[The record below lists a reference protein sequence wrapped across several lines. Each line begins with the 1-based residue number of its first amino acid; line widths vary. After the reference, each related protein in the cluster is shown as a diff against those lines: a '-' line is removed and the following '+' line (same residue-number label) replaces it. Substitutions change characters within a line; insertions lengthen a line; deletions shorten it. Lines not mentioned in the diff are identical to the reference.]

1 MKQLNKMKYKDFG
14 IIAIASLLSCTIGYL
29 IGKKKTEH
37 KGQTRP
43 NAGTIYISY
52 QEGQPELLLE
62 LNTEPNELA
71 RATRAE
77 FEIRTLYSA

>member
-1 MKQLNKMKYKDFG
+1 MKYKDFG
-14 IIAIASLLSCTIGYL
+14 VIAVVSLLSCAIGYF
-29 IGKKKTEH
+29 IGKKNTER

-77 FEIRTLYSA
+77 FEIRNLYSA

>member
-1 MKQLNKMKYKDFG
+1 MKNKDLYVV
-14 IIAIASLLSCTIGYL
+14 AVVSLLSCTIAYF
-29 IGKKKTEH
+29 IGKKKAER

-62 LNTEPNELA
+62 LNAEPKELA
-71 RATRAE
+71 RVSRAE
-77 FEIRTLYSA
+77 FEIRNLYSA

>member
-1 MKQLNKMKYKDFG
+1 MKYKNLFV
-14 IIAIASLLSCTIGYL
+14 ITVVSLLSCTIGYF
-29 IGKKKTEH
+29 IGKKKTER

-52 QEGQPELLLE
+52 QEGRPELLLE
-62 LNTEPNELA
+62 LNAEPNELA

-77 FEIRTLYSA
+77 FEIRNLYSA

>member
-1 MKQLNKMKYKDFG
+1 MKYKDFCM
-14 IIAIASLLSCTIGYL
+14 IAITSLLSCTIGYF
-29 IGKKKTEH
+29 IGKKKTER

-62 LNTEPNELA
+62 LNAEPNELA
-71 RATRAE
+71 HVARAE
-77 FEIRTLYSA
+77 FEIRNLYSA

>member
-14 IIAIASLLSCTIGYL
+14 IITIASLLSCTIGYF
-29 IGKKKTEH
+29 IGKKKTER
-37 KGQTRP
+37 KGRTRP

-62 LNTEPNELA
+62 LNAEPNELA
-71 RATRAE
+71 RVARAE

>member
-1 MKQLNKMKYKDFG
+1 MKYKDLC
-14 IIAIASLLSCTIGYL
+14 AIAVVSLLSCTIGYF

-37 KGQTRP
+37 KGRTRP

-62 LNTEPNELA
+62 LNAEPNELA
-71 RATRAE
+71 RVARAE
-77 FEIRTLYSA
+77 FEIRNLYSA

>member
-1 MKQLNKMKYKDFG
+1 MKYKDFG
-14 IIAIASLLSCTIGYL
+14 VIAVVSLLSCAIGYF
-29 IGKKKTEH
+29 IGKKNTER

-52 QEGQPELLLE
+52 QEGRPELLLE
-62 LNTEPNELA
+62 LNAEPNELA

-77 FEIRTLYSA
+77 FEIRTLYSAW

>member
-1 MKQLNKMKYKDFG
+1 MKYKDFVV
-14 IIAIASLLSCTIGYL
+14 IAIASLLSCSIGYF
-29 IGKKKTEH
+29 IGKKKTER

-52 QEGQPELLLE
+52 QEGQPEMLLE
-62 LNTEPNELA
+62 LNAEPNELA
-71 RATRAE
+71 RVARAE

>member
-1 MKQLNKMKYKDFG
+1 MRYKYLFT
-14 IIAIASLLSCTIGYL
+14 IAVISLLSCTIGYF
-29 IGKKKTEH
+29 IGKKKTER

-62 LNTEPNELA
+62 LNAEPNELA
-71 RATRAE
+71 RVERAE
-77 FEIRTLYSA
+77 FEIRNLYSA

>member
-1 MKQLNKMKYKDFG
+1 MKYKDFG
-14 IIAIASLLSCTIGYL
+14 MIAIASLLSCAIGYF
-29 IGKKKTEH
+29 IGKKKTER

-62 LNTEPNELA
+62 LNAEPNELS

>member
-1 MKQLNKMKYKDFG
+1 MKYKDFG
-14 IIAIASLLSCTIGYL
+14 VIAVVSLLSCAIGYF
-29 IGKKKTEH
+29 IGKKKTER

-62 LNTEPNELA
+62 LNSEPNELA
-71 RATRAE
+71 HVARAE

>member
-1 MKQLNKMKYKDFG
+1 MKYKDLC
-14 IIAIASLLSCTIGYL
+14 AISVASLLSCTIGYL
-29 IGKKKTEH
+29 IGKKKTER
-37 KGQTRP
+37 KGRTRP

-52 QEGQPELLLE
+52 QEGQPEMLLE
-62 LNTEPNELA
+62 LNAEPNELA

>member
-1 MKQLNKMKYKDFG
+1 MKYKDLSM
-14 IIAIASLLSCTIGYL
+14 IAITSLLSCAIGYF
-29 IGKKKTEH
+29 IGKKKTER
-37 KGQTRP
+37 KCQTRH

-52 QEGQPELLLE
+52 QEGRPELLLE
-62 LNTEPNELA
+62 LNAEPNELA

>member
-1 MKQLNKMKYKDFG
+1 MKYKDFCV
-14 IIAIASLLSCTIGYL
+14 IAIASLLSCSIGYF
-29 IGKKKTEH
+29 IGKKKTER

-52 QEGQPELLLE
+52 QEGKPEMLLE
-62 LNTEPNELA
+62 LNAEPNELA
-71 RATRAE
+71 RVARAE

>member
-1 MKQLNKMKYKDFG
+1 MKYKDLCV
-14 IIAIASLLSCTIGYL
+14 ISVVSLLSCTIGYL
-29 IGKKKTEH
+29 IGKKKTER
-37 KGQTRP
+37 KGRTRP

-71 RATRAE
+71 RIARAE
-77 FEIRTLYSA
+77 FEIRNLYSA

>member
-1 MKQLNKMKYKDFG
+1 MKYKDFG
-14 IIAIASLLSCTIGYL
+14 VIAITSLLSCAIGYF
-29 IGKKKTEH
+29 ICKKKTES
-37 KGQTRP
+37 KGRTRP

-62 LNTEPNELA
+62 LNAEPNELA
-71 RATRAE
+71 RVARAE

>member
-1 MKQLNKMKYKDFG
+1 MKYKDLC
-14 IIAIASLLSCTIGYL
+14 AIAVVSLLSCTIGYF
-29 IGKKKTEH
+29 IGKKNTEH

-52 QEGQPELLLE
+52 QEGQPEMLLE
-62 LNTEPNELA
+62 LNAEPNELA
-71 RATRAE
+71 RVARAE

>member
-1 MKQLNKMKYKDFG
+1 MKYKDLCS
-14 IIAIASLLSCTIGYL
+14 IAVASLLSCAIGYF
-29 IGKKKTEH
+29 IGKKKTER

-62 LNTEPNELA
+62 LNAEPNELA
-71 RATRAE
+71 HATRAE

>member
-1 MKQLNKMKYKDFG
+1 MKYKDFG
-14 IIAIASLLSCTIGYL
+14 VIAIASLLSCSIGYF
-29 IGKKKTEH
+29 IGKKKTER

-71 RATRAE
+71 RVARAE
-77 FEIRTLYSA
+77 FEIRNLYSA

>member
-1 MKQLNKMKYKDFG
+1 MKHKDLCV
-14 IIAIASLLSCTIGYL
+14 IAVVSLLSCAIGYF
-29 IGKKKTEH
+29 IGKKKTER

-52 QEGQPELLLE
+52 QEGQPEMLLE
-62 LNTEPNELA
+62 LNAEPNELA
-71 RATRAE
+71 RVARAE

>member
-1 MKQLNKMKYKDFG
+1 MKYKDLC
-14 IIAIASLLSCTIGYL
+14 AITIVSLLSCTIGYF
-29 IGKKKTEH
+29 IGKKKTER

-62 LNTEPNELA
+62 LNAEPNELA
-71 RATRAE
+71 RVARAE